1 MKKSTRREFLRKS
14 TVFTAGF
21 WLGSRF
27 SLAPGRAPSDKL
39 NVGCIGVAN
48 RGRANVAGVQGEN
61 IVALCDIDERYLA
74 GAAKQF
80 PDAKTYKDFRK
91 MLEQKDIEAVTVS
104 TPDHVHAPASVL
116 AMKTGRHVYCEK
128 PLAHSVY
135 EARVMAK
142 VAARE
147 QRATQMGTQIHNS
160 GRNYRNVV
168 EVIRSG
174 AIGKVREAHSWVG
187 KAWGGGERP
196 EEGQP
201 VPPHIDYDLW
211 LGPAPE
217 RPYHSVYLPG
227 NWRRWWD
234 FGNGTLGDMGCHH
247 LDLPFWA
254 LSLRYPETV
263 ETDGPPVHPE
273 TAPTWIRVK
282 WQFPSRVGL
291 PPVLL
296 HWHDGGK
303 RPPQFEEGKLPRW
316 GDGTLFV
323 GEDGRMLLAD
333 YGRYV
338 LLPEEEFRDFEP
350 PAHSIPDSPG
360 HHAEWIEACKT
371 GKPTTCNFEYS
382 GRLTETVLLGTVAYR
397 TGKKLEWD
405 PIELKA
411 TNCPEASRY
420 IQRKYR
426 EGWTL

>member
-1 MKKSTRREFLRKS
+1 
-14 TVFTAGF
+14 
-21 WLGSRF
+21 
-27 SLAPGRAPSDKL
+27 
-39 NVGCIGVAN
+39 
-48 RGRANVAGVQGEN
+48 
-61 IVALCDIDERYLA
+61 
-74 GAAKQF
+74 
-80 PDAKTYKDFRK
+80 
-91 MLEQKDIEAVTVS
+91 MLDQKDIEAVTVS

-142 VAARE
+142 VAAKE
-147 QRATQMGTQIHNS
+147 QRATQMGTQIHNT

-201 VPPHIDYDLW
+201 VPSYIDYDLW

-263 ETDGPPVHPE
+263 EAEGPPVHPE
-273 TAPTWIRVK
+273 TAPTWIQVQ
-282 WQFPSRVGL
+282 WQFPSRAGM

-338 LLPEEEFRDFEP
+338 LLPEEKFRDFKP
-350 PAHSIPDSPG
+350 PPHSIPDSPG
-360 HHAEWIEACKT
+360 HHAEWIQACKT

-397 TGKKLEWD
+397 TGKRLEWD

-420 IQRKYR
+420 IRRKYR
-426 EGWTL
+426 KGWTL